1 MTKVPDSDHVTEA
14 VVGAV
19 GVLLLKCEQVA
30 ALLQVSHHTVTNL
43 HRTSQLKGV
52 RCGKHLRW
60 KLSDVRRYVDEL
72 GDDE

>member
-30 ALLQVSHHTVTNL
+30 ACY
-43 HRTSQLKGV
+43 K
-52 RCGKHLRW
+52 
-60 KLSDVRRYVDEL
+60 
-72 GDDE
+72 